1 MDYFIRGSVKM
12 VRFECQY
19 MQTCFKSLS
28 KEGEKFITGKHNK
41 INLLLYVL
49 SIDSHHF
56 QSLLAFLLLFSIYK
70 EFKEKHL

>member
-19 MQTCFKSLS
+19 VQTCFKSVS
-28 KEGEKFITGKHNK
+28 KEGEKLITGKHNK
-41 INLLLYVL
+41 INLLLYIL
-49 SIDSHHF
+49 SIHSRHF
-56 QSLLAFLLLFSIYK
+56 QSLLAFFVLFYK